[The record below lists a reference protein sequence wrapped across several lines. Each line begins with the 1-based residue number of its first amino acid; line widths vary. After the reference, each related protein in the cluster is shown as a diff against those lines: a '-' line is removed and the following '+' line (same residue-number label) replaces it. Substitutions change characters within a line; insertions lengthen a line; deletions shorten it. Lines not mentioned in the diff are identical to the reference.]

1 MDGQTRAVLLG
12 FFLSAVLTLV
22 GWLLNRTMKGVD
34 QSITDL
40 KTTVK
45 DVASTATGSFQSLS
59 QRTTELERFRI
70 EVEARH
76 EYEDRKG

>member
-12 FFLSAVLTLV
+12 FFLSCVLGLV
-22 GWLLNRTMKGVD
+22 GWLLNRTIKGVD
-34 QSITDL
+34 GSITDL
-40 KTTVK
+40 KTTLK
-45 DVASTATGSFQSLS
+45 DVATTATGSFQSLS
-59 QRTTELERFRI
+59 TRTTELEKFKI